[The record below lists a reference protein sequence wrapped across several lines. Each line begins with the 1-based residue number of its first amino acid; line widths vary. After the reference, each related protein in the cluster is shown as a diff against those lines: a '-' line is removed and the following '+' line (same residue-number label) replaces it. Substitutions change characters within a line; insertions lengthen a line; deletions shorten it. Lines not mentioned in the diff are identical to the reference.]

1 MATLAEFLRLSPFSL
16 SELVDAVNAVLRARP
31 ALLIRERTVR
41 FYISR
46 RVVPGPFGSPKLARY
61 EAEHL
66 VRIVALRLLQ
76 DQGIPLD
83 EASSRLNRMFEMGLE
98 RVVEQ
103 IDRMLV
109 EQPSGRGFFEEY
121 EVDEPRGL
129 FEKKMA
135 SMAIPTDRRR
145 ESPFDEPKSPFRPH
159 EVTRYRIVPGV
170 VLEVQKGMSLSKWGR
185 KIVDAVNQII
195 ITHDNT

>member
-1 MATLAEFLRLSPFSL
+1 MPTLAEFLRLSPFSL
-16 SELVDAVNAVLRARP
+16 PELVDAVNAVLRARP

-41 FYISR
+41 FYISK
-46 RVVPGPFGSPKLARY
+46 RVIPGPFGSPKLARY
-61 EAEHL
+61 EVEHL

-83 EASSRLNRMFEMGLE
+83 EASSRLNRMFEMGLD

-103 IDRMLV
+103 IDRMLL
-109 EQPSGRGFFEEY
+109 EQPSGRGLLEDY
-121 EVDEPRGL
+121 ETEEPRGL
-129 FEKKMA
+129 FEKKMY
-135 SMAIPTDRRR
+135 SMAYPSERRR
-145 ESPFDEPKSPFRPH
+145 DSLFEEPKSPFRPQ

-170 VLEVQKGMSLSKWGR
+170 VLEVQNGISLGKWGR

-195 ITHDNT
+195 LTHDNT